1 MPHYEIGND
10 ILPWIKYLPIRMGEN
25 SELFDGT
32 LIKIADNNIFGMWA
46 ISIYYR
52 PWIDYRTNFP

>member
-32 LIKIADNNIFGMWA
+32 LIKIADNNIFGM
-46 ISIYYR
+46 
-52 PWIDYRTNFP
+52 